1 MTSVPGQPL
10 NLNAFGTKLSGL
22 PQGRWPRHPSDPC
35 GPHRLVSER
44 WQDNGLLHGVH
55 DQLPQLLQYPL
66 QHRLL
71 ADFGKES
78 QAGGEEQI

>member
-1 MTSVPGQPL
+1 MLLAPSSLGSHRDGGPGI
-10 NLNAFGTKLSGL
+10 
-22 PQGRWPRHPSDPC
+22 PSDPC
-35 GPHRLVSER
+35 GPHRLVSEG

-78 QAGGEEQI
+78 QAGGEG

>member
-1 MTSVPGQPL
+1 MPL
-10 NLNAFGTKLSGL
+10 ALSSLGSHKEGG
-22 PQGRWPRHPSDPC
+22 PDIPSESC
-35 GPHRLVSER
+35 GSHRLVSEG
-44 WQDNGLLHGVH
+44 WQDDGLLHGVH

-78 QAGGEEQI
+78 QAGGEGHI